1 MTNQKETAPGWR
13 ELSVATD
20 GTVSIDRQA
29 VEDASADP
37 FTAALSIL
45 AAAAKESGEE
55 TLVHS
60 TDENSGTSS
69 WFTVDEEGMM
79 TVASAP
85 DQSTK
90 TGSHSAG
97 IPDKKREQLDQA
109 LEDLDSLPPLKTP
122 PTITQSIKPTGFQ
135 LPAAA
140 ERRRRPTAADFAA
153 SRPEPAQGPAEE
165 GWQGAMNKLGFRVA
179 AGKAELQR
187 RDWRASIQRG
197 LAGHRTISMLN
208 IKGGA
213 SKTTD
218 SYLLAATLGR
228 IRGGNIVCV
237 DNNENRGTLGD
248 RSIPANHDH
257 TSLDLLANIDR
268 FVTPSNAHELQSYIR
283 PQGENRFHV
292 LASQNKASNKE
303 VIDGPAFVQ
312 LHGVLQAFYHL
323 MVVDTGNA
331 STASTWQAAVEL
343 SDELVLVAMAKEDSV
358 KTLAATVDTLID
370 QGMEDKLGRGVL
382 LLTEPPLASKNRK
395 AHLELLERTRAHFT
409 GYVRE
414 VCVLPF
420 DPALDDGGPIVYEN
434 LSKASKE
441 AWLKATAAIMGG
453 L

>member
-20 GTVSIDRQA
+20 GTVTIDRQA
-29 VEDASADP
+29 VDAGGDP

-60 TDENSGTSS
+60 TDETTGTSS

-85 DQSTK
+85 SK
-90 TGSHSAG
+90 A
-97 IPDKKREQLDQA
+97 PAE
-109 LEDLDSLPPLKTP
+109 PV
-122 PTITQSIKPTGFQ
+122 
-135 LPAAA
+135 AAA
-140 ERRRRPTAADFAA
+140 EPAVSPKAVSVTGGVHHSQPAEQGPGVERRRRPTAADFAA

-165 GWQGAMNKLGFRVA
+165 GWQGAMNKIGFRVA

-268 FVTPSNAHELQSYIR
+268 FATPSNAHELQSYIR

-303 VIDGPAFVQ
+303 VIDGAAFVQ

-395 AHLELLERTRAHFT
+395 AHLELLERTRKHFT
-409 GYVRE
+409 GYVRQ

-441 AWLKATAAIMGG
+441 AWLEATAAIMGG

>member
-1 MTNQKETAPGWR
+1 MSNHTETAPRWH
-13 ELSVATD
+13 ELTVATD
-20 GTVSIDRQA
+20 GTLTIDRQA
-29 VEDASADP
+29 LEDPGTDP
-37 FTAALSIL
+37 FTAALGIF
-45 AAAAKESGEE
+45 AAAAKDSGADV
-55 TLVHS
+55 LVHS
-60 TDENSGTSS
+60 NDEATGTSS
-69 WFTVDEEGMM
+69 WFTVDGEGLM
-79 TVASAP
+79 TVAAAPRDENPPHAEPVVAIKPVVSPKPVIPAAHQAQAAESAP
-85 DQSTK
+85 
-90 TGSHSAG
+90 AV
-97 IPDKKREQLDQA
+97 
-109 LEDLDSLPPLKTP
+109 
-122 PTITQSIKPTGFQ
+122 
-135 LPAAA
+135 

-165 GWQGAMNKLGFRVA
+165 GWQGALNKVGFRVA
-179 AGKAELQR
+179 AGTAELQR

-197 LAGHRTISMLN
+197 LAGHRTVSVLN

-213 SKTTD
+213 TKTTS
-218 SYLLAATLGR
+218 SYLLAGTLGR
-228 IRGGNIVCV
+228 VRGGNIVCV

-248 RSIPANHDH
+248 RSMAANHDH

-268 FVTPSNAHELQSYIR
+268 FASPSNAHELQSYIR

-303 VIDGPAFVQ
+303 VIDGAAFVQ

-370 QGMEDKLGRGVL
+370 QGMEDKLARGVL
-382 LLTEPPLASKNRK
+382 LMTEPPLASKNRK
-395 AHLELLERTRAHFT
+395 AHLELLERTREHFT

-420 DPALDDGGPIVYEN
+420 DAALDDGGPIVYEN

-441 AWLKATAAIMGG
+441 AWLKATASIMAG